1 MLNIVLFGPPGS
13 GKGTQSEKL
22 IKKYKLVH
30 LSTGDLLRNE
40 IANKTELGM
49 KAKSIMDKGELVSDE
64 IVIGMIRNKITS
76 NKNARGFIFDGFPR
90 TDKQA
95 VALDELLS
103 ESEIPIN
110 LMITLEVD
118 KEELIKRLLKRGEET
133 GRADDNLQTIE
144 NRINVYIR
152 QTSPVI
158 DFYKKQGK
166 YHPVHGIGSIEEIF
180 SRIVREIQ
188 SLKDYSYIPVSIQ

>member
-22 IKKYKLVH
+22 IEKYKLVH

-49 KAKSIMDKGELVSDE
+49 KAKAIMDKGELVSDD
-64 IVIGMIRNKITS
+64 IVIGMIRNKLNS
-76 NKNARGFIFDGFPR
+76 NKSSNGFIFDGFPR
-90 TDKQA
+90 TVAQAGTLDKLLA
-95 VALDELLS
+95 ESGKPISLMVTLD
-103 ESEIPIN
+103 
-110 LMITLEVD
+110 VQ
-118 KEELIKRLLKRGEET
+118 KEELVKRLLKRGEQT

-144 NRINVYIR
+144 NRINVYLN
-152 QTSPVI
+152 QTAPVI

-166 YHPVHGIGSIEEIF
+166 YRPVEGIGTINEIF
-180 SRIVREIQ
+180 LRIIKEIE
-188 SLKDYSYIPVSIQ
+188 SL